1 MIKPIL
7 EVQDLHKTYHSGGA
21 ATEAL
26 KGISFQLAKGA
37 FAALTG
43 PSGCGKTSLFNLIA
57 GLDNPS
63 RGKIWVKGQEITQL
77 STSQKILF
85 RRQSIG
91 FVFQH
96 HNLLPVLTVEENIA
110 MIMQL
115 QKQPKKLV
123 QVRVQELIEKLSLSQ
138 QRKKYPAQ
146 LSGGQQQRVAVARAL
161 AARPALVLAD
171 EPTANLDLKNAE
183 NLLSLMQALN
193 EEEGITFLFSTHDA
207 RVMCFAKAI
216 IALEDGQI
224 AKEI

>member
-1 MIKPIL
+1 MPIL
-7 EVQDLHKTYHSGGA
+7 AVQDLYKTYQSGGI

-26 KGISFQLAKGA
+26 RGVSFQLEKGA

-43 PSGCGKTSLFNLIA
+43 ASGCGKTTLFNLIA
-57 GLDNPS
+57 GLDKPS
-63 RGKIWVKGQEITQL
+63 SGKIWVNGQEITQL

-85 RRQSIG
+85 RRQSVG
-91 FVFQH
+91 FIFQH
-96 HNLLPVLTVEENIA
+96 HNLLPILTVEENIA

-115 QKQPKKLV
+115 QKQPKK
-123 QVRVQELIEKLSLSQ
+123 QIQARVAALIEKLSLYE

-183 NLLSLMQALN
+183 NLLHLMQTLN
-193 EEEGITFLFSTHDA
+193 KDEGITFLFSTHDT
-207 RVMCFAKAI
+207 RVMRFAKEI
-216 IALEDGQI
+216 IALEDGKL
-224 AKEI
+224 AC